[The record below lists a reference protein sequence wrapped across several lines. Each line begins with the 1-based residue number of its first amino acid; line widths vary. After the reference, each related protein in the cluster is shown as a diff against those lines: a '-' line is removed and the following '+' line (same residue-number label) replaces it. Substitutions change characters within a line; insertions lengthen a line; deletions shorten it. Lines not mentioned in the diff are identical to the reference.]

1 MNLYHGSIYKIESPK
16 LSVGKVNNDF
26 GQGFYCTE
34 NFDLAAEWACQR
46 NLPGF
51 VNSYELDLDKLSV
64 LDLLDGNYSVLHW
77 IALLLQNRIF
87 DKGSVL
93 AENIFDYLLDNYAL
107 DLSGYDVIIGYRADD
122 SYFSYASSW
131 LNNSMSVQSLTKALR
146 LGDLGEQVV
155 LKSQKAF
162 ENLHFISAAN
172 VDNNIFYKKFVSR
185 DSAAR
190 NNYKKIVKKDS
201 SSTDGIFA
209 IDLLR
214 EGFDSHDTRLRSFI
228 LKRR

>member
-1 MNLYHGSIYKIESPK
+1 MRLYHGSIYKIESPK

-34 NFDLAAEWACQR
+34 DFDLAAEWACQK

-51 VNSYELDLDKLSV
+51 VNSYELDLDKLNV

-87 DKGSVL
+87 NKGSVL
-93 AENIFDYLLDNYAL
+93 AEDIFNYLLDNYAL

-131 LNNSMSVQSLTKALR
+131 LNNGMTIQSLSKALR
-146 LGDLGEQVV
+146 LGDLGEQIV

-162 ENLHFISAAN
+162 DNLHFFSAENAN
-172 VDNNIFYKKFVSR
+172 NDIYYKKFIAR
-185 DSAAR
+185 DTTAR
-190 NNYKKIVKKDS
+190 TNYKKMVKKDS
-201 SSTDGIFA
+201 SPTEGIYA

-214 EGFDSHDTRLRSFI
+214 GGFVSNDSRLRSII
-228 LKRR
+228 LKRC